1 LIICPSCGSDVSVDL
16 CLGCPSC
23 GARAVGPPLAKPEHE
38 LPSFGR
44 AAFAFAVGAVMF
56 LVFMGLVVAALVEH
70 KPARLGFWPIV
81 TAGEIAAWRVKW
93 EVLFSSLI
101 GLWISGRI
109 IRTISQHPQR
119 FIGLLPAQIGLGGV
133 IVVTL
138 MVAGLIGITVP
149 ERLRQRE
156 YSIEAAISARG
167 HTLDRALGEYRELHG
182 TLPTDPDKYVE
193 ALRTVPDPDG
203 SIAEALRFIDP
214 SPSAYTLG
222 AKVASG
228 PAKSKPPVRSVALR
242 NVDAPANPE
251 PPAISFT
258 SYDLRLP
265 SEHRWFASD
274 EDYVMRDGIIY
285 KASDPEVRSSTTR
298 RTR

>member
-1 LIICPSCGSDVSVDL
+1 
-16 CLGCPSC
+16 
-23 GARAVGPPLAKPEHE
+23 
-38 LPSFGR
+38 
-44 AAFAFAVGAVMF
+44 MF
-56 LVFMGLVVAALVEH
+56 LVFVGLVVAALLENR
-70 KPARLGFWPIV
+70 PAHLGFWSIV

-109 IRTISQHPQR
+109 IRTISQNPQR

-133 IVVTL
+133 IAVTL

-167 HTLDRALGEYRELHG
+167 HTLDRALLQYRDLHG
-182 TLPTDPDKYVE
+182 TFPTDQDKYAD
-193 ALRTVPDPDG
+193 ALRTLPDPDG
-203 SIAEALRFIDP
+203 SIGEALRFVDP
-214 SPSAYTLG
+214 NGYAAS
-222 AKVASG
+222 AKVASA
-228 PAKSKPPVRSVALR
+228 PAKSKPPARSVALR
-242 NVDAPANPE
+242 NADTPSNPE
-251 PPAISFT
+251 QPAVSFT

-298 RTR
+298 RTP